1 MTIMIASDNY
11 NEDFCDNDNSSDSY
25 NDNNMITIAITIT
38 IIIAIAMTII
48 SEIYNDSDSYD
59 W

>member
-1 MTIMIASDNY
+1 
-11 NEDFCDNDNSSDSY
+11 
-25 NDNNMITIAITIT
+25 MITIAITIT

-59 W
+59 